1 MKVYISVTDGVHCWY
16 GIDQPNVGRPVLG
29 IISLEG
35 STGRNFNITIC
46 VSVSPRSNKVGIND
60 DTFEQYDIV
69 QNITL
74 I

>member
-46 VSVSPRSNKVGIND
+46 VSLFLEVTRLALMMMHLNNM
-60 DTFEQYDIV
+60 
-69 QNITL
+69 TL
-74 I
+74 YKI